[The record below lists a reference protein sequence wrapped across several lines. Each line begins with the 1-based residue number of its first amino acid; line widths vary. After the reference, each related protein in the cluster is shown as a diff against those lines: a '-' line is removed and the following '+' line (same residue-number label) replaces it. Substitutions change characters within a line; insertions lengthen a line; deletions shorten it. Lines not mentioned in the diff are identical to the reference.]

1 MASPLDDWDL
11 ERYRAILRERAS
23 RLRQDPR
30 IRVRFDESD
39 LTNETLLNAVK
50 VHHLPEDLV
59 GDERRLAWLA
69 VIQDNTLIDL
79 HRKQFAAKRD
89 VRRERDMQSLQQALR
104 ESSINEARLAVDPS
118 ASPAEQAQ
126 QREIER
132 LTDEAIDR
140 LDPPQRDILHL
151 RRQGRTL
158 EEIAQVLGLTLPSVA
173 GYYYR
178 GLKKLKDQL
187 GPQ

>member
-23 RLRQDPR
+23 RLRRDPR

-50 VHHLPEDLV
+50 VDHLPTELAS
-59 GDERRLAWLA
+59 DERRLAWLA

-89 VRRERDMQSLQQALR
+89 VRRERDMQSLQKALR

-132 LTDEAIDR
+132 LTEDAINQ
-140 LDPPQRDILHL
+140 LDSPQRDILRL
-151 RRQGRTL
+151 RRQGCTL
-158 EEIAQVLGLTLPSVA
+158 EEIANALGLTLPSVA

-178 GLKKLKDQL
+178 ALKKLKDQL
-187 GPQ
+187 KPQ